1 MLVRSAQPT
10 VSPVEKPACID
21 SSSEHVIQLQQLEDT
36 QPDQQPL
43 QTHVKPRRS
52 SRVRRLTKTNTP
64 DFSARSS
71 RPSRRKK
78 ICKALQSLKA
88 RYSIEYCGGQKKYGP
103 LPRTWEPHKMLSEDG
118 FKDMLA
124 IVDE

>member
-10 VSPVEKPACID
+10 VSPVVKPAYID

-52 SRVRRLTKTNTP
+52 SRVRRLTKINTP
-64 DFSARSS
+64 AFSS
-71 RPSRRKK
+71 K
-78 ICKALQSLKA
+78 IESTITSQENCKALQST
-88 RYSIEYCGGQKKYGP
+88 P
-103 LPRTWEPHKMLSEDG
+103 TWRVAYI
-118 FKDMLA
+118 KDR
-124 IVDE
+124 